1 MRTVTAKPALGGS
14 VVVLA
19 VHSYLWGF
27 IRIGR
32 WTPDSI
38 LVRWPGEPSGLV
50 YRTVTDFLADWVIAE
65 VDTRQFRCP
74 FIKQSVGL
82 GDAVAEVAECA
93 PLFLKRL
100 FKGCLD
106 RRAWLNLW
114 ATIVPW

>member
-106 RRAWLNLW
+106 RKMWLNLW
-114 ATIVPW
+114 GVLVSW